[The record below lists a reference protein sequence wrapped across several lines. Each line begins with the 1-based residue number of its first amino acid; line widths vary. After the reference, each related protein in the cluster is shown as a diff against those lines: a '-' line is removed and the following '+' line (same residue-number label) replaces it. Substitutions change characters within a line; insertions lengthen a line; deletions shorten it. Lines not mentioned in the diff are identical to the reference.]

1 MKHYSQLTLE
11 KRYGIYSLLKTGQT
25 QSKIAEVISVHK
37 STVSRELKRNRGGR
51 GYRPKQADAFA
62 KDRRQT
68 KVRPQIDGSTW
79 AFVDRLICKEWS
91 PEQISGWMKKN
102 MKISISHEWIY
113 QYVLKNKL
121 AGGSLYLHLR
131 CKKKRKKRYG
141 SNERRGILKNRIGI
155 DQRPA
160 IVDTRSRVGDWEAD
174 TIIGKAH
181 KQAIVSI
188 TERKS
193 GLALIY
199 KVDKRTKENTE
210 DAVKRL
216 LHSIS
221 DKVHT
226 ITSDNGKEFGNHEK
240 IAKGLKCD
248 FYFAHPYS
256 SWERGTNE
264 NTNGLIRQY
273 FPKSRDF
280 RTITDSEIIHA
291 MKRLNNR
298 PRKRLGFKTP
308 NQVFFGESF
317 NVALTT

>member
-62 KDRRQT
+62 EHRQQA

-113 QYVLKNKL
+113 QYVLKDKL

-141 SNERRGILKNRIGI
+141 SNDRRGILKNRIGI

-199 KVDKRTKENTE
+199 KVDKRTKENKE

-221 DKVHT
+221 
-226 ITSDNGKEFGNHEK
+226 G
-240 IAKGLKCD
+240 
-248 FYFAHPYS
+248 
-256 SWERGTNE
+256 
-264 NTNGLIRQY
+264 
-273 FPKSRDF
+273 
-280 RTITDSEIIHA
+280 
-291 MKRLNNR
+291 
-298 PRKRLGFKTP
+298 
-308 NQVFFGESF
+308 
-317 NVALTT
+317 